1 MKKYC
6 LLMGFFALFLESYS
20 MELTVQ
26 DVILR
31 AKTSNNEIK
40 IQDFEKNIR
49 KKSKDKALKNL
60 VLPPIRFSAEE
71 EWDIVKDEGFGAN
84 EISAYIPLFVGGKNI
99 NSYRKASTE
108 LDISEKD
115 QILVRNAVEELAV
128 SKYFEALNYKRQV
141 EISDITIR
149 ALENQKKRLEVLFA
163 GGKLIPKS
171 ELLKVKANLQRNKS
185 LKLENIRQ
193 EKLAMGELSK
203 ILNYPLETEYENV
216 EFDLEK
222 FMEDKLNIKERFG
235 RDLTLTTLG
244 EKEQL
249 KVDAA
254 KYDLNIAK
262 SDLYPKFYLK
272 PTFQYKD
279 KVGDELIKRAKDD
292 RYALEVGFSWTFA
305 WGGTLDSVSQKRW
318 AYEKAKLEY
327 EDNLK
332 GIELETQS
340 RERRVE
346 SLYGRALASKQEADY
361 LKENVDIDNMRY
373 ENGLITTFDY
383 LNSVNSYR
391 SSQAEYY
398 EMVRNLVIATME
410 FENIYK

>member
-1 MKKYC
+1 
-6 LLMGFFALFLESYS
+6 MG
-20 MELTVQ
+20 LTVE
-26 DVILR
+26 DVIQR
-31 AKTSNNEIK
+31 AKTSNNQIK

-49 KKSKDKALKNL
+49 KKTKDKAFKNL
-60 VLPPIRFSAEE
+60 ILPPIRLSAEE

-84 EISAYIPLFVGGKNI
+84 EINAYIPLFVGGKNI
-99 NSYRKASTE
+99 NSYKKAAAE
-108 LDISEKD
+108 YNISEKD
-115 QILVRNAVEELAV
+115 QVLVGNAVEELAV

-141 EISDITIR
+141 EISNTTIE
-149 ALENQKKRLEVLFA
+149 ALESQRKRLEVLFA

-185 LKLENIRQ
+185 LKLENIRL

-203 ILNYPLETEYENV
+203 ILNYPLDTKYENV
-216 EFDLEK
+216 EFNLRE
-222 FMEDKLNIKERFG
+222 FMKNKGDIKQRFG
-235 RDLTLTTLG
+235 KEITMTTLG

-249 KVDAA
+249 KVDVA

-279 KVGDELIKRAKDD
+279 KEGDHLVKRAKED
-292 RYALEVGFSWTFA
+292 RYALEVGFSYTFA
-305 WGGTLDSVSQKRW
+305 WGGTMDSVSQKRW
-318 AYEKAKLEY
+318 SYEKAKLEY
-327 EDNLK
+327 EDNMR
-332 GIELETQS
+332 GIELERDS
-340 RERRVE
+340 RERKVE
-346 SLYGRALASKQEADY
+346 ALYGRALASKQEADY
-361 LKENVDIDNMRY
+361 LKENVKIDNMRY

-391 SSQAEYY
+391 NSQAQYY
-398 EMVRNLVIATME
+398 EMIRNLVIATME